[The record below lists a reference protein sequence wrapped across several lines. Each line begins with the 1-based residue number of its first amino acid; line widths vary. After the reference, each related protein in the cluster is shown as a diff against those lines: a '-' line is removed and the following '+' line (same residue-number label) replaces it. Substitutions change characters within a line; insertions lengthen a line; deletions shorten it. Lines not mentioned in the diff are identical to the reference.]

1 VVGRYLVQ
9 GVDVWLNTP
18 RRPLEACGTSGMKAA
33 FNGALNL
40 SIMDGWWD
48 EAGSPRTGWCIGRG
62 EDYQDLEYQDRI
74 EAGALYELLEREVV
88 PLFYDRTADSLPR
101 GWIALMKSAMGE
113 LCPVFNTN
121 RMVHDYTITAYRS
134 VQERSA
140 RLEANGH
147 RRARE
152 LSRWRERVGQ
162 AWSGVQIVRVET
174 DLPPATRV
182 GADLEVRAW
191 VRIGKLTPADLAVQV
206 YIGKVDEG
214 RQIVGATTV
223 PMVPEGEMGDE
234 PGREAGDEP
243 ASKPA
248 SVAAGDGV
256 LFKACIPCR
265 TSGTHGFTVRV
276 IPRHEDLAH
285 PHATGLI
292 LWAS

>member
-1 VVGRYLVQ
+1 VGRYLVQ

-48 EAGSPRTGWCIGRG
+48 EAGSPSTGWCIGRG
-62 EDYQDLEYQDRI
+62 EDYRDLEYQDRV
-74 EAGALYELLEREVV
+74 EAGTLYELLERDVV
-88 PLFYDRTADSLPR
+88 PLFYDRTADGLPR
-101 GWIALMKSAMGE
+101 GWIALMKSAMGK

-134 VQERSA
+134 VRERST

-147 RRARE
+147 RRARD
-152 LSRWRERVGQ
+152 LARWRERVGQ
-162 AWSGVQIVRVET
+162 AWKGVQIVRVET
-174 DLPPATRV
+174 KLPPATRV
-182 GADLEVRAW
+182 GAELEVRAW
-191 VRIGKLTPADLAVQV
+191 VRTGQLLPADLAVQV
-206 YIGKVDEG
+206 YIGKVDAD
-214 RQIVGATTV
+214 RQIVNATTI
-223 PMVPEGEMGDE
+223 PMAPEGE
-234 PGREAGDEP
+234 PGA
-243 ASKPA
+243 
-248 SVAAGDGV
+248 DGH
-256 LFKACIPCR
+256 LFTVCIPCR

-276 IPRHEDLAH
+276 IPHHADLAH